1 LSCPLWRC
9 ELSRPDRPTS
19 AFSVGVCR
27 GRRRHCRC
35 DRRTH
40 SDAECTSRVVG
51 QTQFTPPDTT
61 DSTVLSC
68 LAGGVGIIV
77 KVWGHIRRSY
87 VRDGVFKGRR
97 TGRGWG
103 GGGGANVVHLCRRRC
118 VDLTRCEHVIDA
130 TPWPGLVCSGRWRG
144 ELASGSTWLN
154 DHE

>member
-1 LSCPLWRC
+1 MSCPLWRC

-40 SDAECTSRVVG
+40 SDAERTSRVVG

-61 DSTVLSC
+61 DSTVLSR
-68 LAGGVGIIV
+68 LAGGVGMIV
-77 KVWGHIRRSY
+77 KVGDIFGGHMSAM
-87 VRDGVFKGRR
+87 VFSEADVPGEDGE
-97 TGRGWG
+97 
-103 GGGGANVVHLCRRRC
+103 GGANVVHLCGRRC